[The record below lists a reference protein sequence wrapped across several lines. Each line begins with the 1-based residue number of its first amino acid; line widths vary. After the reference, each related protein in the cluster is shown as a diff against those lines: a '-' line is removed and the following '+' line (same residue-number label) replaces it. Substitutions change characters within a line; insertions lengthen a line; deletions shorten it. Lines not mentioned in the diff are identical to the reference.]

1 MSEPRH
7 LDHLDALRGYAILAV
22 IATHVGSAFP
32 GLPPIAHHALQ
43 SGQTGVQL
51 FFVVSAVTLLH
62 SWTARHDGAGPFYLR
77 RFFRIAPMWMLAVV
91 GWTILRGTAPT
102 YWAPWGLS
110 PWDIVAALTF
120 VHGWLPQA
128 INGVVPG
135 GWSIGAEAMFYLIFP
150 VLAAIVT
157 TRLRAVAF
165 VVLGVLSGL
174 VLQGLVSAWLGPI
187 EPAHAKAAFFYFWF
201 PNQLPAFASGFLAFQ
216 LIDKTALPRWG
227 AELAVLLAVAVFV
240 VLPVLGPV
248 PGPILY
254 GAIFALAA
262 FGMGKGGGRWLVSRL
277 VIWCGKR
284 SYSAYFWHLGLLGL
298 VFLLPAPDPYLGFAL
313 RYGLL
318 FVATFALSHL
328 SYRVVE
334 QPGIRLG
341 KRVLARLRQFT
352 SRESVPTAAPGL

>member
-227 AELAVLLAVAVFV
+227 AELAVLLAVAILV

-284 SYSAYFWHLGLLGL
+284 SYSAYFWHLALLNEGYLPPQPGGLPA
-298 VFLLPAPDPYLGFAL
+298 FLLRFVLIT
-313 RYGLL
+313 GLTL
-318 FVATFALSHL
+318 ALSEV
-328 SYRVVE
+328 SYRLIE
-334 QPGIRLG
+334 RPGIEFGRRL
-341 KRVLARLRQFT
+341 LTRLK
-352 SRESVPTAAPGL
+352 AAPTPAAVPG

>member
-227 AELAVLLAVAVFV
+227 AELAVLLAVAVLV

-284 SYSAYFWHLGLLGL
+284 SYSAYFWHLALLNEGYLPPQPGGLPA
-298 VFLLPAPDPYLGFAL
+298 FLLRFAIIT
-313 RYGLL
+313 GLTL
-318 FVATFALSHL
+318 ALSEV
-328 SYRVVE
+328 SYRLIE
-334 QPGIRLG
+334 RPGIEFGRRL
-341 KRVLARLRQFT
+341 LTRLK
-352 SRESVPTAAPGL
+352 AAPTPAAVPG

>member
-110 PWDIVAALTF
+110 PWDIVAALTL

-227 AELAVLLAVAVFV
+227 AELAVLLAVAVLV

-284 SYSAYFWHLGLLGL
+284 SYSAYFWHLALLNEGYLPPQPGGLPA
-298 VFLLPAPDPYLGFAL
+298 FLLRFAIIT
-313 RYGLL
+313 GLTL
-318 FVATFALSHL
+318 ALSEV
-328 SYRVVE
+328 SYRLIE
-334 QPGIRLG
+334 RPGIEFGRRL
-341 KRVLARLRQFT
+341 LTRLK
-352 SRESVPTAAPGL
+352 AAPTPAAVPG